1 MNAYDA
7 LWPKTGMTI
16 DAVRKHEDLTV
27 VYLRKHGSSIKRWL
41 AFSPSGG
48 VSELV
53 DGCQILRDIERAR
66 MVAS

>member
-1 MNAYDA
+1 MTVYDTLRRHQGLLIA
-7 LWPKTGMTI
+7 DVQPH
-16 DAVRKHEDLTV
+16 DDLTV
-27 VYLRKHGSSIKRWL
+27 VYLRGQGRRVTRWL
-41 AFSPSGG
+41 AFSPSGS